1 MGALD
6 LDLMASV
13 FGIMGTI
20 VAFLVYL
27 APLPTFYW
35 IFKKKSTQGF
45 PSIPYSVALFSA
57 MLTLYYAFLKTN
69 CMMLVA
75 INSIGCFIET
85 VYLVTFM
92 IYATPK
98 SSRIFTTKLLILFNI
113 LGYGTIVLSTILVP
127 NALLR
132 LKIVGWIT
140 IVFSVCV
147 FAAPLTIMRQ
157 VIRTKS
163 VEYMSFP
170 LSLSLTLC
178 AIMWFFYGLLIRDLF
193 IAAPNVLG
201 FAFGIVQMI
210 MILVYR
216 KKTTK
221 IGFLPEQSLSDQM
234 PITTRVPA
242 PANDNMTLAIVI
254 STPTKP
260 GDAKKGSDESDDDVN
275 DDDYDLQKQLDGLP
289 KGKAIVASAF
299 GLILRRASI

>member
-98 SSRIFTTKLLILFNI
+98 SRIFTTKLLILFNI

-260 GDAKKGSDESDDDVN
+260 GDAKKGSDESDDDVD

>member
-13 FGIMGTI
+13 FGILGTI

-45 PSIPYSVALFSA
+45 PSIPYSVSLFSA
-57 MLTLYYAFLKTN
+57 MLTLYYAFVKTN
-69 CMMLVA
+69 CLLLIT

-85 VYLVTFM
+85 VYLVVFM

-98 SSRIFTTKLLILFNI
+98 SRTFATKLLILFNI
-113 LGYGTIVLSTILVP
+113 LGYGLMLLCTSLVP
-127 NALLR
+127 NVLLR
-132 LKIVGWIT
+132 LKVVGWIV
-140 IVFSVCV
+140 IVFNVCV

-157 VIRTKS
+157 VIKTKS

-178 AIMWFFYGLLIRDLF
+178 AVMWFFYGLLIRDLF

-216 KKTTK
+216 KKTK
-221 IGFLPEQSLSDQM
+221 IAVLTEFRLGDLIPSTNMVAASL
-234 PITTRVPA
+234 
-242 PANDNMTLAIVI
+242 NDDMTIAIVI
-254 STPTKP
+254 NSRPVA
-260 GDAKKGSDESDDDVN
+260 GDAKKSSETDDDQN
-275 DDDYDLQKQLDGLP
+275 PLEGRP
-289 KGKAIVASAF
+289 KVKATLAAAYGV
-299 GLILRRASI
+299 ILRRGSI

>member
-13 FGIMGTI
+13 FGILGTI

-45 PSIPYSVALFSA
+45 PSIPYSVSLFSA
-57 MLTLYYAFLKTN
+57 MLTLYYAFVKTN
-69 CMMLVA
+69 CLLLIT

-85 VYLVTFM
+85 VYLVVFM

-98 SSRIFTTKLLILFNI
+98 SR
-113 LGYGTIVLSTILVP
+113 
-127 NALLR
+127 
-132 LKIVGWIT
+132 
-140 IVFSVCV
+140 
-147 FAAPLTIMRQ
+147 RQ
-157 VIRTKS
+157 VIKTKS

-178 AIMWFFYGLLIRDLF
+178 AVMWFFYGLLIRDLF

-216 KKTTK
+216 KKTK
-221 IGFLPEQSLSDQM
+221 IAVLTEFRLGDLIPSTNMVAASL
-234 PITTRVPA
+234 
-242 PANDNMTLAIVI
+242 NDDMTIAIVI
-254 STPTKP
+254 NSRPVA
-260 GDAKKGSDESDDDVN
+260 GDAKKSSETDDDQN
-275 DDDYDLQKQLDGLP
+275 PLEGRP
-289 KGKAIVASAF
+289 KVKATLAAAYGV
-299 GLILRRASI
+299 ILRRGSI

>member
-13 FGIMGTI
+13 FGILGTI

-45 PSIPYSVALFSA
+45 PSIPYSVSLFSA
-57 MLTLYYAFLKTN
+57 MLTFYYAFVKTN
-69 CMMLVA
+69 CLLLIT

-85 VYLVTFM
+85 VYLVVFM

-98 SSRIFTTKLLILFNI
+98 SR
-113 LGYGTIVLSTILVP
+113 
-127 NALLR
+127 
-132 LKIVGWIT
+132 
-140 IVFSVCV
+140 
-147 FAAPLTIMRQ
+147 RQ
-157 VIRTKS
+157 VIKTKS

-178 AIMWFFYGLLIRDLF
+178 AVMWFFYGLLIRDLF

-216 KKTTK
+216 KKTK
-221 IGFLPEQSLSDQM
+221 IAVLTEFRLGDLIPS
-234 PITTRVPA
+234 VAA
-242 PANDNMTLAIVI
+242 PLNDDMTVAIVI
-254 STPTKP
+254 NSRSEA
-260 GDAKKGSDESDDDVN
+260 GDGKKSSETDDDQN
-275 DDDYDLQKQLDGLP
+275 PLEGRP
-289 KGKAIVASAF
+289 KGKATLAAAYGV
-299 GLILRRASI
+299 ILRRGSI